1 MGSFAFGR
9 DDKPHAVCVPYPA
22 QGHVNPMLKLAKMLH
37 SNGFQI
43 TFVNTEYNHR
53 RLLKSRGPNSLDG
66 LPDFHFEAI
75 PDGLPPS
82 DANATQDIPSLCDS
96 TSKHSLVPFRHLLS
110 RLESSNNVP
119 PVTCIISDACMSF
132 TLHAAQEFGIPDVLF
147 WTPSSCGVLAYAHY
161 RHLIERGLTPLKGL
175 ILSPF
180 LQM

>member
-1 MGSFAFGR
+1 MNGVGMEIDNDVKR
-9 DDKPHAVCVPYPA
+9 DEVVKLVRELMDGKKGKEMRRQAMDWKTKAEEATRPA
-22 QGHVNPMLKLAKMLH
+22 QGHVNPMLKLAKILH

-96 TSKHSLVPFRHLLS
+96 TSKHSLVHFVIFFQTR
-110 RLESSNNVP
+110 V
-119 PVTCIISDACMSF
+119 F
-132 TLHAAQEFGIPDVLF
+132 Q
-147 WTPSSCGVLAYAHY
+147 
-161 RHLIERGLTPLKGL
+161 
-175 ILSPF
+175 
-180 LQM
+180 